1 MSGAGRHGG
10 AAVVRRPYVDS
21 LVDLRVPHE
30 NDDDDDDTRAK
41 CVRAL
46 TEDEMVSLIVE
57 FLGTVE
63 SIVAALEW
71 MRAHLVAQQEVQTK
85 LRYAT
90 R

>member
-1 MSGAGRHGG
+1 MSGVGRHGG

-30 NDDDDDDTRAK
+30 NDDDDDAARGRR
-41 CVRAL
+41 VRAL
-46 TEDEMVSLIVE
+46 TEDEMVILIVE

-71 MRAHLVAQQEVQTK
+71 TLADLVAQQEVQTK